1 MKICIFCDLILCL
14 RVLGLKVL
22 SFSFGLREMAR
33 ILADVRAGGKEGHLY
48 RCGERGYENKGMR
61 AGDDL

>member
-1 MKICIFCDLILCL
+1 M
-14 RVLGLKVL
+14 KVL

-48 RCGERGYENKGMR
+48 GCGERGYENKGMR
-61 AGDDL
+61 AGDAL